1 MRMKKILI
9 VDDMLVSLMMTENML
24 CGHYITFS
32 ASSGQEA
39 IEIYRREHPDMVLS
53 DLRMPGMSG
62 YELQQTLQKEM
73 QQNIPFMFMTAD
85 QDEEAE
91 SRGFENGAM
100 DFIRN
105 PFRPDVL

>member
-1 MRMKKILI
+1 MKKILI
-9 VDDMLVSLMMTENML
+9 VDDMIVSLMMTENML

-62 YELQQTLQKEM
+62 YELQQRLQE
-73 QQNIPFMFMTAD
+73 
-85 QDEEAE
+85 
-91 SRGFENGAM
+91 
-100 DFIRN
+100 
-105 PFRPDVL
+105 